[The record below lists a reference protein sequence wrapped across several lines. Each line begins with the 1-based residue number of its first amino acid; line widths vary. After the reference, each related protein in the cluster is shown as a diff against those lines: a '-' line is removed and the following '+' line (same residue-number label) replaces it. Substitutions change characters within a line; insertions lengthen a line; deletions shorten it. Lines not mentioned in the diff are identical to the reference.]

1 MKKQNKDRNATRALM
16 GIDALTGHS
25 IETPMGELVF
35 YIIQPTTI
43 GVLPESSITARVR
56 GLQGLLSGQTDWELM
71 ALNSRESFEANKSFY
86 RQRRE
91 KEPLPAVR
99 RLLELDSRH
108 LDDIQV
114 RLASGR
120 EFYLVLRL
128 RGQKESD
135 ILPYLSRI
143 EQIIKNNG
151 FTTRMAGKQ
160 EIRQMLAVYFEQ
172 NMAADGYEDYD
183 GQRWEEVKPNGKIR
197 KESTEKRKPL
207 GKTGG
212 PQRLP

>member
-25 IETPMGELVF
+25 IATPMGELVF
-35 YIIQPTTI
+35 YIIQPTNI

-91 KEPLPAVR
+91 KEPLPVVR

-160 EIRQMLAVYFEQ
+160 EIKQMLAVYFEQ
-172 NMAADGYEDYD
+172 NMTADGYEDYD
-183 GQRWEEVKPNGKIR
+183 GQRWEEVKPNGKTR
-197 KESTEKRKPL
+197 KESKEKRNPR

>member
-1 MKKQNKDRNATRALM
+1 MKKQNKDRNATRALI
-16 GIDALTGHS
+16 GIDGLTGHS

-35 YIIQPTTI
+35 YIIQPTNI

-91 KEPLPAVR
+91 KEPLPVVR
-99 RLLELDSRH
+99 RLLELDSQH

-160 EIRQMLAVYFEQ
+160 ENKQMLAVYYEQ
-172 NMAADGYEDYD
+172 NMTADGYEDYD
-183 GQRWEEVKPNGKIR
+183 GQRWEEVKPNGKTR
-197 KESTEKRKPL
+197 KESKEKRNPR

>member
-1 MKKQNKDRNATRALM
+1 MKKQNKDRNATRALI
-16 GIDALTGHS
+16 GIDGLTGYS

-35 YIIQPTTI
+35 YIIQPTNI

-91 KEPLPAVR
+91 KEPLPVVR
-99 RLLELDSRH
+99 RLLELDSQH

-160 EIRQMLAVYFEQ
+160 ELQQMLAVYYEQ
-172 NMAADGYEDYD
+172 NMTADGYEDYD
-183 GQRWEEVKPNGKIR
+183 GQRWEEVNTNGKTR
-197 KESTEKRKPL
+197 KESKEKRNPR
-207 GKTGG
+207 GKTGNS
-212 PQRLP
+212 QRLP

>member
-1 MKKQNKDRNATRALM
+1 MKKQNKNGTRSLM
-16 GIDALTGHS
+16 GIDELTGHS

-35 YIIQPTTI
+35 YIIQPTNI

-91 KEPLPAVR
+91 KEPLPTVR
-99 RLLELDSRH
+99 RLLELDSQH

-120 EFYLVLRL
+120 EFYLILRL

-143 EQIIKNNG
+143 EQVIKNNG
-151 FTTRMAGKQ
+151 FTTRRANANEVK
-160 EIRQMLAVYFEQ
+160 QMLAVYYEQ
-172 NMAADGYEDYD
+172 NMAADGYKDYD
-183 GQRWEEVKPNGKIR
+183 GQRWEEVKNHGK
-197 KESTEKRKPL
+197 KGKEKRNPR
-207 GKTGG
+207 GKTGS
-212 PQRLP
+212 PKRLP

>member
-1 MKKQNKDRNATRALM
+1 MKKQNKNGTRSLM
-16 GIDALTGHS
+16 GIDELTGHS

-35 YIIQPTTI
+35 YIIQPTNI

-91 KEPLPAVR
+91 KEPLPVVR
-99 RLLELDSRH
+99 RLLELDSQH

-120 EFYLVLRL
+120 EFCLVLRL

-160 EIRQMLAVYFEQ
+160 EIQQMLAVYYEQ
-172 NMAADGYEDYD
+172 NMTADGYEDYD
-183 GQRWEEVKPNGKIR
+183 GQRWEEVNTNGKTH
-197 KESTEKRKPL
+197 KESKEKRNPR

>member
-1 MKKQNKDRNATRALM
+1 MKQKNKNKNATRTLM
-16 GIDALTGHS
+16 GIDGMTGYS
-25 IETPMGELVF
+25 ITTPMGELVF
-35 YIIQPTTI
+35 YIIQPTNI

-91 KEPLPAVR
+91 KEPLPVVR

-120 EFYLVLRL
+120 EFYLILRL

-143 EQIIKNNG
+143 EQVIKNNG
-151 FTTRMAGKQ
+151 FTTRMANKQ
-160 EIRQMLAVYFEQ
+160 ELKQMLAVYFEQ
-172 NMAADGYEDYD
+172 NMTADGYEDYD
-183 GQRWEEVKPNGKIR
+183 GQRWEEVNSNGKTR
-197 KESTEKRKPL
+197 KENKEKRNIR
-207 GKTGG
+207 GKAGSAK
-212 PQRLP
+212 RLP

>member
-1 MKKQNKDRNATRALM
+1 MRKQNKDRNATRALM
-16 GIDALTGHS
+16 GIDVLTGHS

-35 YIIQPTTI
+35 YIIQPTNI

-99 RLLELDSRH
+99 RLLELDSQH

-135 ILPYLSRI
+135 ILPYLSRV

-160 EIRQMLAVYFEQ
+160 EIKQMLAVYFEQ
-172 NMAADGYEDYD
+172 NMTADGYEDYD
-183 GQRWEEVKPNGKIR
+183 GQRWEEVKPNGKTR
-197 KESTEKRKPL
+197 KESKEKRNPR
-207 GKTGG
+207 GKAGSAK
-212 PQRLP
+212 RLP

>member
-1 MKKQNKDRNATRALM
+1 MKQKNKNGTQALM
-16 GIDALTGHS
+16 GIDKLTGHS

-35 YIIQPTTI
+35 YIIQPTNI

-91 KEPLPAVR
+91 KEPLPVVR
-99 RLLELDSRH
+99 RLLELDGQH

-160 EIRQMLAVYFEQ
+160 EIQQMLAVYFEQ
-172 NMAADGYEDYD
+172 NMTADGYEDYD
-183 GQRWEEVKPNGKIR
+183 GQRWEEVNTNGKAR
-197 KESTEKRKPL
+197 KESKEKRNPR

-212 PQRLP
+212 SQRLP

>member
-1 MKKQNKDRNATRALM
+1 MKKQNKNGTRSLM
-16 GIDALTGHS
+16 GIDKLTGHS

-35 YIIQPTTI
+35 YIIQPTNI

-91 KEPLPAVR
+91 KETLPTVR
-99 RLLELDSRH
+99 RLLELDSQH

-160 EIRQMLAVYFEQ
+160 EIQQMLAVYYEQ
-172 NMAADGYEDYD
+172 NMTADGYEDYD
-183 GQRWEEVKPNGKIR
+183 GQRWEEVKPNGKTR
-197 KESTEKRKPL
+197 KESKEKRNPR
-207 GKTGG
+207 GKAGST
-212 PQRLP
+212 QRLP